1 MAVSVGR
8 VAGANAWPTLGI
20 HPSHRSVQLSE
31 VSWVGCWIPG
41 HPGLKQ
47 THSRPCQKGA
57 GEQGSTAFLW
67 QKLLYWMFYVALEII
82 QPWAL
87 TYRSWL
93 FIHSS
98 IYQTSH
104 SMYTL
109 LDPPKKEQDVEPS
122 TSHCAWQ
129 SKLYKIWWSLPTKGI
144 IRPVLGNVRAC
155 MCTHGLGTRE
165 EEWALL
171 GKGHKNLSRGQTML
185 KYILAPG
192 CFTQ

>member
-1 MAVSVGR
+1 MAVPVGR
-8 VAGANAWPTLGI
+8 VAGGNAWPTLGT

-31 VSWVGCWIPG
+31 LRWVGCWVPG

-57 GEQGSTAFLW
+57 VEQGSTAFLW

-109 LDPPKKEQDVEPS
+109 LDPPKKEQGVEPS
-122 TSHCAWQ
+122 RYSISICWVDSYIPVTVPGNPNC
-129 SKLYKIWWSLPTKGI
+129 
-144 IRPVLGNVRAC
+144 IRFGGPYLQRA
-155 MCTHGLGTRE
+155 
-165 EEWALL
+165 
-171 GKGHKNLSRGQTML
+171 
-185 KYILAPG
+185 
-192 CFTQ
+192 